1 MLHSLS
7 RTELIIGNEG
17 ILKLANSKVIV
28 FGVGGVGSF
37 ALEALARAGVGE
49 IHIVDDDVVS
59 ITNINRQLVATTK
72 TIGLPKIEVM
82 RDRILEINPQAKIK
96 LFRVFYNKENQHL
109 IDLSLYDYIID
120 AIDSVTAKLLLV
132 KNAKELN
139 IPIISSMG
147 TGNRLDPSKFRVSDI
162 SKTSI
167 CPLARVIRTELR
179 KLKIKHLKVVY
190 STEKPAKP
198 SISIELSM
206 PPKSNG
212 FRTMNKKRQVPASIS
227 FVPPVSGF
235 LLASE
240 VVKDL
245 LNY

>member
-7 RTELIIGNEG
+7 RTELIIGEEG
-17 ILKLANSKVIV
+17 IRKLANSKVIV

-37 ALEALARAGVGE
+37 ALEAIARAGVGE

-59 ITNINRQLVATTK
+59 LTNLNRQLVATTK

-82 RDRILEINPQAKIK
+82 KERILEINPDAKVK
-96 LFRVFYNKENQHL
+96 LFRVFYNEESQDL
-109 IDLSLYDYIID
+109 IDLSIYDYIVD

-132 KNAKELN
+132 KNANKVN
-139 IPIISSMG
+139 VPIISSMG
-147 TGNRLDPSKFRVSDI
+147 TGNKMDPSKFQVSDI
-162 SKTSI
+162 YKTSV
-167 CPLARVIRTELR
+167 CPLARVMRNELK
-179 KLKIKHLKVVY
+179 KLKIKRLKVVY

-198 SISIELSM
+198 ARSIELSM

-212 FRTMNKKRQVPASIS
+212 FRTMNQKRQVPGSIS

-235 LLASE
+235 ILASQ
-240 VVKDL
+240 VVQDL
-245 LNY
+245 LKN

>member
-7 RTELIIGNEG
+7 RTELIIGKQG
-17 ILKLANSKVIV
+17 ISKLNNSKVIV

-82 RDRILEINPQAKIK
+82 RDRILEINPNAKIK
-96 LFRVFYNKENQHL
+96 LFRVFYNKQNQHL
-109 IDLSLYDYIID
+109 IDLSSYDYIID

-132 KNAKELN
+132 QNAKLLN
-139 IPIISSMG
+139 VPIISSMG
-147 TGNRLDPSKFRVSDI
+147 TGNRMDPSKFKVSDI

-167 CPLARVIRTELR
+167 CPLARVIRSELK
-179 KLKIKHLKVVY
+179 KLNIKHLKVVY

-245 LNY
+245 LNS